1 MKTSRVFNSKPT
13 ICTPVKKTIHF
24 QIKWLFNILKC
35 FLTYQS
41 VIHSVVSD
49 SAIPMDCRPP
59 GSSVHGISQV
69 RIMEWVVISF
79 SRRKNISKG

>member
-41 VIHSVVSD
+41 VTHSVVSD
-49 SAIPMDCRPP
+49 SAIPWTVDRQAPLSMGFPR
-59 GSSVHGISQV
+59 
-69 RIMEWVVISF
+69 
-79 SRRKNISKG
+79 